1 MKFSFCSLALLQ
13 IVHFARAN
21 NWIVLYVPR
30 ARSWC
35 FRAPYVIPSTFI
47 PSKFDIDLY
56 GQQMLKVFASSHIK
70 QLRQIPL
77 RNEYKDRY
85 YPTEKFSQRPK
96 AGVKTDDVA
105 LTLADIVEIGI
116 REEDLACVAVVD
128 LRAELNKVEE

>member
-1 MKFSFCSLALLQ
+1 
-13 IVHFARAN
+13 
-21 NWIVLYVPR
+21 
-30 ARSWC
+30 
-35 FRAPYVIPSTFI
+35 
-47 PSKFDIDLY
+47 
-56 GQQMLKVFASSHIK
+56 MLKVFASSHIK